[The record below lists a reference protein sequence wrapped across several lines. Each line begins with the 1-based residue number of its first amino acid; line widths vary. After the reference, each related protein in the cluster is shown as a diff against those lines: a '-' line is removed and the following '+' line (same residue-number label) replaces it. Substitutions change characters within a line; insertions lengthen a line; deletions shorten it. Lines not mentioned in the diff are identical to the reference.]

1 MDDITKMGRKERE
14 KLFRRQEILT
24 AAAQL
29 FSEKGFNNTTLED
42 IAARAE
48 FGIGTIYNYFQSKEE
63 IFRSI
68 IQSIFDSNLDI
79 VIRTDKSTDSLIAF
93 LKAYTRSLFEYFSN
107 NREALLLMVSY
118 YTSVG
123 ERPVNLKVETF
134 TSTHC
139 KMDEIIMKKIK
150 DGIKRKEIRE
160 LNPQYIYYYFHSLV
174 FPYITNLVKRQNN
187 LNGIVQNN
195 LDGTMEEHADFI
207 LDVLFNGIIKK

>member
-29 FSEKGFNNTTLED
+29 FSDKGFNNTTLED

-68 IQSIFDSNLDI
+68 IQSIFDANLEI
-79 VIRTDKSTDSLIAF
+79 VMRTDQSTDSLIAF
-93 LKAYTRSLFEYFSN
+93 LRAYTKSLFEYFFN

-118 YTSVG
+118 YTSAG
-123 ERPVNLKVETF
+123 ERPVNLKVDSF
-134 TSTHC
+134 TNTHC
-139 KMDEIIMKKIK
+139 KMDDIIMGKIK
-150 DGIKRKEIRE
+150 EGIKRKEIRDV
-160 LNPQYIYYYFHSLV
+160 NPQYLYYYFHSLV
-174 FPYITNLVKRQNN
+174 FPYITNLVKKH
-187 LNGIVQNN
+187 VEM
-195 LDGTMEEHADFI
+195 DGTIEEHADFI